1 MMTPMADAEML
12 FRTYRHRVF
21 RYLYRTAGQ
30 VDTAHDLTQDVF
42 LRVSRVA
49 VPEASEG
56 EQAAWLFRIAR
67 NILLDYLRRLGRR
80 PRESSTESHA
90 LSGRS
95 APQETSAAVNQALA
109 ALTDVDRDVFLLRE
123 VAGLGY
129 EEIASVCSLTP
140 DAVRNRIHR
149 ARLALRELL
158 EAPIAARRIEPMGR
172 RRDEP

>member
-1 MMTPMADAEML
+1 MTPVANAEML
-12 FRTYRHRVF
+12 FRTYHDRVF
-21 RYLYRTAGQ
+21 RYLYRTAGE

-80 PRESSTESHA
+80 PPETSTESHDLA
-90 LSGRS
+90 GRS
-95 APQETSAAVNQALA
+95 ASQETSAAVNQALT

-129 EEIASVCSLTP
+129 DEIASICGLTP
-140 DAVRNRIHR
+140 DAVRNRIYR
-149 ARLALRELL
+149 ARLTLRTLL
-158 EAPIAARRIEPMGR
+158 EAPIAARRTQPMGR
-172 RRDEP
+172 RREQP

>member
-1 MMTPMADAEML
+1 MMTPVADAEML
-12 FRTYRHRVF
+12 FRTYRQRVF
-21 RYLYRTAGQ
+21 RYLYRTAGE

-49 VPEASEG
+49 VPEAPEG

-80 PRESSTESHA
+80 PRETSADPHD

-95 APQETSAAVNQALA
+95 ASQETSVAVNQALA
-109 ALTDVDRDVFLLRE
+109 ALADVDRDAFLLRE

-129 EEIASVCSLTP
+129 EEIAAICGLTP

-158 EAPIAARRIEPMGR
+158 EAPIAARRIQPMGR
-172 RRDEP
+172 RREER

>member
-1 MMTPMADAEML
+1 MTPVANAETL
-12 FRTYRHRVF
+12 FRTYHHRVF
-21 RYLYRTAGQ
+21 RYLYRTAGE

-67 NILLDYLRRLGRR
+67 NILLDHLRRLGRR
-80 PRESSTESHA
+80 PRETATESHDLA
-90 LSGRS
+90 GRS
-95 APQETSAAVNQALA
+95 ASQETSAAVNQALA
-109 ALTDVDRDVFLLRE
+109 ALADVDRDVFLLRE

-129 EEIASVCSLTP
+129 EEIGAICSLTP

-149 ARLALRELL
+149 ARLTLRELL
-158 EAPIAARRIEPMGR
+158 EAPIAARRIESMGR
-172 RRDEP
+172 RREEP

>member
-1 MMTPMADAEML
+1 MN
-12 FRTYRHRVF
+12 
-21 RYLYRTAGQ
+21 
-30 VDTAHDLTQDVF
+30 LTQDVF

-80 PRESSTESHA
+80 PRETSTETHD

-95 APQETSAAVNQALA
+95 ASQETSTAVNQALA
-109 ALTDVDRDVFLLRE
+109 ALPDVDRDVFLLRE

-129 EEIASVCSLTP
+129 DEIASISGLTA

-149 ARLALRELL
+149 ARLALRKQL
-158 EAPIAARRIEPMGR
+158 EAPIAARRIESMGR
-172 RRDEP
+172 RREEP

>member
-1 MMTPMADAEML
+1 MMTPVADAEIL
-12 FRTYRHRVF
+12 FRTYHHRVF
-21 RYLYRTAGQ
+21 RYLYRTAGE

-49 VPEASEG
+49 VPEVPEG
-56 EQAAWLFRIAR
+56 QQAAWLFQIAR
-67 NILLDYLRRLGRR
+67 NILLDHLRRLGRR
-80 PRESSTESHA
+80 PRETSAETH
-90 LSGRS
+90 LLTGRPAS
-95 APQETSAAVNQALA
+95 QETSAAVNQALA
-109 ALTDVDRDVFLLRE
+109 ALTDTDRDVFLLRE

-129 EEIASVCSLTP
+129 EEIGAICRLSP

-149 ARLALRELL
+149 ARLALRERL

>member
-90 LSGRS
+90 HSGRS

-158 EAPIAARRIEPMGR
+158 EAPIAARRIEPIGR